1 MAIFHE
7 GLTLVDRIEISLYY
21 DDHVY
26 ETEDEYAFIEDNKI
40 CFYEATSEKAP
51 GERYAF
57 KHQMDEENTRK
68 LFDSL
73 RADYG
78 EPPESIERAFSGK
91 NSMNRV
97 KEYCQA
103 HDILF

>member
-1 MAIFHE
+1 M
-7 GLTLVDRIEISLYY
+7 TNRIEISLYY

-26 ETEDEYAFIEDNKI
+26 ETEEEYAIISDNRI

-57 KHQMDEENTRK
+57 KHEMNEENTQK

-73 RADYG
+73 KPLYG
-78 EPPESIERAFSGK
+78 EPPESIRKAFDGK
-91 NSMNRV
+91 NSMAKV
-97 KEYCQA
+97 KRYCQE
-103 HDILF
+103 HDIQF

>member
-1 MAIFHE
+1 MAN
-7 GLTLVDRIEISLYY
+7 RIEISLYY

-26 ETEDEYAFIEDNKI
+26 ETEEEYAFIEDNKI

-97 KEYCQA
+97 REYCQK